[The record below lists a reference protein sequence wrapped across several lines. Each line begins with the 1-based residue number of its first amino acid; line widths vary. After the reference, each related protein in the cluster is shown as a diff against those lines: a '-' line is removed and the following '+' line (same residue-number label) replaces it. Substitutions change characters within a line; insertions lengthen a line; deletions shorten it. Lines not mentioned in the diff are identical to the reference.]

1 MVTSALAPQAPASA
15 LPVAAQQLPWQASA
29 VYNKR
34 DYLPTSSQHD
44 MAGASLTPLAW
55 RQITGAVSADWE
67 ALQRNGTNTVNIGT
81 IAFASSASA
90 LTPVSVT
97 VNGAACA
104 LTVVP
109 NPTET

>member
-1 MVTSALAPQAPASA
+1 
-15 LPVAAQQLPWQASA
+15 
-29 VYNKR
+29 
-34 DYLPTSSQHD
+34 
-44 MAGASLTPLAW
+44 MAGAILMPLMC
-55 RQITGAVSADWE
+55 RQITGPVSADWE
-67 ALQRNGTNTVNIGT
+67 ALQKNGTNTVNIGT
-81 IAFASSASA
+81 IAFASSAAA